1 MKQLREQVNL
11 SPADVASQLE
21 ISVSSINNWEAGRT
35 MPKLRLDQF
44 MELIRL
50 YQCNAEDLEH
60 AHQESQQKYLQGG
73 PKRRGR
79 PSKE

>member
-1 MKQLREQVNL
+1 MKQLRERVKL

-35 MPKLRLDQF
+35 IPKLRLDQF

-50 YQCNAEDLEH
+50 YQCNAEDLEQ
-60 AHQESQQKYLQGG
+60 AHKESQQKYLQGG
-73 PKRRGR
+73 SKRRGR
-79 PSKE
+79 PAKE